1 MIKSNSEPLVSVII
15 ATYNSE
21 KYLEECILSI
31 LNQKYNEIELIIIDG
46 KSKDKTLDII
56 KKYKEKRR
64 RGIKIS
70 GRTIRRDTYQL
81 YKNRLSLGLTL
92 NDLDDLR
99 KLLETFKQ

>member
-1 MIKSNSEPLVSVII
+1 MGLASI
-15 ATYNSE
+15 AQKAKDLTDYEIDQKIDRLFRTNPSL
-21 KYLEECILSI
+21 KHLRD
-31 LNQKYNEIELIIIDG
+31 NQDLIF
-46 KSKDKTLDII
+46 DII